1 MTNLVKILGR
11 FIAYTSEWIWII
23 ILVVLFS
30 IRTATIQTYI
40 TKILADYLSNELNTE
55 IKVKAVSIVYLDEIA
70 FDGVLIKDK
79 QADTL
84 AYINTMYLSID
95 KFLPGNLLSIN
106 EIDIQGGV
114 FHLKKKNKS
123 LNFQFIVDYF
133 SSDSKKNQSSIK
145 TVIDKLSLT
154 DIKFHY
160 NNDNF
165 TPLEFGIDY
174 NHLSVENLQLDLE
187 RITIENNINKA
198 FIKKCSFDEKLSG
211 LKLKQLTCQATISQK
226 GIFTRRLN
234 IQTSKSTIYAPY
246 VELQTKTY
254 DDLAHFNHSV
264 EIKGNLFES
273 TVNLVDIALF
283 FPELEGME
291 NNLQLKGKVSRKV
304 DNLKIEDLDLK
315 FGKETHIK
323 GDIYLPDFSN
333 FSSSFLNERLDYVYL
348 NFNDLENF
356 KFPKSIAEY
365 EVKFSP
371 IVKRLGHLK
380 GKNIKLNGYANEFVI
395 SAKKIDSDLGSIEM
409 NNGILF
415 SKNSDNIYTFQQS
428 SASEYDVKI
437 NDFDL
442 GTLIQNKSI
451 GKIDGVFFFSGEA
464 KDFENINFSNIEG
477 NLNHFDFEGYP
488 YNNITLSE
496 GSLINKVFQSKID
509 INDDN
514 LALKY
519 DGFIDFND
527 GNRLVMSIDL
537 SKAILDNLNIGLNKE
552 SSLSTKFNLDLK
564 GNNFNSLK
572 GTIKLEGLI
581 YHEQNKIYKLPEL
594 SIYISRSELTDKLE
608 VTSNLG
614 VLKVN
619 GKIDF
624 NTIVAELQHHVS
636 NLLPNILEIKT
647 KQKVENSKNEFN
659 YEITFNELNK
669 LLDVV
674 YPILKIA
681 PNTKLKGVYSSNKN
695 ESSFSLT
702 SNKISYNNIVASNI
716 SIDNKLSNNIIQ
728 SNYRITDL
736 NLNDSISVNDLNLKV
751 EGNNEHLNSTLTWLN
766 SVKNNSQLSWSTEI
780 LGLDEFKFDINESF
794 LGLQSKKWDINQN
807 ATIHVK
813 NTTIDVNRLK
823 LKHENQFIQL
833 NGTISESDEDQVN
846 FNINEFNLEDFGY
859 LLFKDKD
866 LKGIVNGWGHVS
878 NPYTN
883 LSYEGDVN
891 ISDLYIDKREVGD
904 LFMKS
909 TWKRGSESLA
919 LRGDLLYKSNKT
931 FKFNGNYFLNRSE
944 NNLDF
949 NLIFDNTDI
958 RFTNAFFDPTIL
970 TNIEGNILGKLKVS
984 GDFEAPKIEGKVK
997 LNDGNAKFALLNV
1010 NYGLEGEILSDRYGF
1025 YINNMSIKDEE
1036 GNTGS
1041 VVASAYH
1048 EKFSNWNYDIVLN
1061 LEDDVQKNKN
1071 APTIVKP
1078 LTRFLVMNTSYDKE
1092 NIYYGKGY
1100 GTGMVNIFGDNN
1112 IIDIN
1117 VDLKTRSGSKI
1128 YFPFYTV
1135 SELNEEQNFIQFK
1148 AKHEEKIDVKP
1159 KIDFTG
1165 INMKLN
1171 FNITPD
1177 ADIKLILDETTND
1190 EITATGSG
1198 DITVALDKYN
1208 HLTLDGTFKVKKG
1221 DYNFVMR
1228 PVNEKFIIQENG
1240 TVTWTGDPYNALI
1253 DLKCYYQVN
1262 ASLNEISPN
1271 LATNNMGNQE
1281 ILCYLNLTQSLLKP
1295 TIDFDIVAPN
1305 TNEAGQTLLNLIKN
1319 DNDMLNRQ
1327 FFSLLLFKKF
1337 QSIDPQN
1344 STSGGT
1350 SSAALDLAQS
1360 QINSMLSQV
1369 SKDYKLNVALDKNA
1383 LTGGNSMAVGITKG
1397 FYGDRLIFKGS
1408 VGIGTAGSQ
1417 TSTSATTNQNPL
1429 IGDMNLEYSL
1439 NESGTFKVNIFNESN
1454 QNTILNNQLGLFT
1467 QGAGLQY
1474 QEDFTSL
1481 EEFKALQYFLD
1492 VFRSKENKKMPVRKS
1507 NKQTPI
1513 PSGNNQKIVP
1523 KLDEE

>member
-23 ILVVLFS
+23 ILVLLFS

-40 TKILADYLSNELNTE
+40 TKLLADYLSKELNTE

-95 KFLPGNLLSIN
+95 KFIPNHILSIN
-106 EIDIQGGV
+106 EINIQGGI
-114 FHLKKKNKS
+114 FNLKKKSNQ
-123 LNFQFIVDYF
+123 LNIQFIVDYF
-133 SSDSKKNQSSIK
+133 SKENKKGKKSIK
-145 TVIDKLSLT
+145 TIVDKIHLT
-154 DIKFHY
+154 NVKFDY
-160 NNDNF
+160 NDDDYQKKQ
-165 TPLEFGIDY
+165 FGIDY
-174 NHLSVENLQLDLE
+174 NHISIENLQLDLD
-187 RITIENNINKA
+187 RVIIENNINKA
-198 FIKKCSFDEKLSG
+198 FIKSCSFDEKRSG
-211 LKLKQLTCQATISQK
+211 LKLKNLTCQTSISPK
-226 GIFTRRLN
+226 GIYTRRLN
-234 IQTSKSTIYAPY
+234 IQTNKSNIYAPY
-246 VELQTKTY
+246 FELHTRTY
-254 DDLAHFNHSV
+254 KDLNHFNSSV
-264 EIKGNLFES
+264 EFKGNLFES
-273 TVNLVDIALF
+273 TVNLTDISLF
-283 FPELEGME
+283 FPELEGMK
-291 NNLQLKGKVSRKV
+291 NNLQIKGKVSKKV
-304 DNLKIEDLDLK
+304 ENLKIEDLDLK
-315 FGKETHIK
+315 LGKETHIK
-323 GDIYLPDFSN
+323 GDINLPDFYR
-333 FSSSFLNERLDYVYL
+333 FSSSFLSERLDYIHL
-348 NFNDLENF
+348 NFSDLEGL
-356 KFPKSIAEY
+356 KLPKSIAEY
-365 EVKFSP
+365 EVKVSP
-371 IVKRLGHLK
+371 LIKRLGAIDAYNVRLD
-380 GKNIKLNGYANEFVI
+380 GYPNEFVI
-395 SAKKIDSDLGSIEM
+395 SAKKIDSKLGSIEL

-415 SKNSDNIYTFQQS
+415 SKTIDHIYTFEQS

-437 NDFDL
+437 NQFDL

-451 GKIDGVFFFSGEA
+451 GKIDGIFFLSG
-464 KDFENINFSNIEG
+464 FTENFTTIDFSNIEG

-488 YNNITLSE
+488 YKNITLTE
-496 GSLINKVFQSKID
+496 GSLVNKIFTSKID

-527 GNRLVMSIDL
+527 GNRLLMSIDL

-552 SSLSTKFNLDLK
+552 SSLTSKFNLDLK
-564 GNNFNSLK
+564 GNDFNSLK

-581 YHEQNKIYKLPEL
+581 YQEKNKIYKLPEL
-594 SIYISRSELTDKLE
+594 SIYISRSEPIDKLE

-614 VLKVN
+614 TLKVN

-624 NTIVAELQHHVS
+624 NTIVSELQLHLS
-636 NLLPNILEIKT
+636 NLLPNILELKT
-647 KQKVENSKNEFN
+647 NQQNLNSKNEFN
-659 YEITFNELNK
+659 YEITFNEVNK

-674 YPILKIA
+674 YPDLKIA
-681 PNTKLKGVYSSNKN
+681 PSTTLKGVYSSLKK
-695 ESSFSLT
+695 ESNFSLT
-702 SNKISYNNIVASNI
+702 SNKISYKNIIASNV
-716 SIDNKLSNNIIQ
+716 SINNKLSHNSIESSYSIADF
-728 SNYRITDL
+728 R
-736 NLNDSISVNDLNLKV
+736 LNDSIRVNNLILNIQ
-751 EGNNEHLNSTLTWLN
+751 GNNDKLNSTLTWLN
-766 SVKNNSQLSWSTEI
+766 AVKNNSQLTWSTEI
-780 LGLDEFKFDINESF
+780 LGIDEFKFEIQESF
-794 LGLQSKKWDINQN
+794 IGLQIKKWEINQN
-807 ATIHVK
+807 ALIHVK
-813 NTTIDVNRLK
+813 NTTIDINRLK
-823 LKHENQFIQL
+823 LKHQNQFIQL
-833 NGTISESDEDQVN
+833 NGIISESDQDQVN

-859 LLFKDKD
+859 LLIKDKN
-866 LKGIVNGWGHVS
+866 LKGIVNGWGHIS

-909 TWKRGSESLA
+909 SWKRGSESLV

-944 NNLDF
+944 NSLDF

-958 RFTNAFFDPTIL
+958 RFTNAFFDPSIFS
-970 TNIEGNILGKLKVS
+970 NIEGNILGKLKVS
-984 GDFEAPKIEGKVK
+984 GEFDSPKIEGKVR
-997 LNDGNAKFALLNV
+997 LIEGNAKFALLNV
-1010 NYGLEGEILSDRYGF
+1010 NYGLEGEIISDKYGF
-1025 YINNMSIKDEE
+1025 YINNMFIKDEE

-1078 LTRFLVMNTSYDKE
+1078 LNRFLVMNTSYDKE

-1148 AKHEEKIDVKP
+1148 TKHEEKIDVKP

-1171 FNITPD
+1171 FNITPE

-1228 PVNEKFIIQENG
+1228 PINENFVIQENG

-1262 ASLNEISPN
+1262 ASLNEISQN
-1271 LATNNMGNQE
+1271 LSTNNMGNQE

-1397 FYGDRLIFKGS
+1397 FYGNRLIFKGS
-1408 VGIGTAGSQ
+1408 VGIGTTGAQ
-1417 TSTSATTNQNPL
+1417 TSTTTTPNQNPL

-1481 EEFKALQYFLD
+1481 EEFKALQYLLD
-1492 VFRSKENKKMPVRKS
+1492 VFRSKEHKKMPVRKS

-1513 PSGNNQKIVP
+1513 TSGNNQIILP